1 MSGVVERNRLAA
13 LGFALASALPF
24 ITTAKA
30 DRIDGEWCREG
41 YHFVIEGP
49 RILTYGGTATT
60 GEYSRHGF
68 RYTAPATDPDSGAE
82 IEMYLHS
89 ETTLELFRRVPG
101 VPPVPGPGQIW
112 NRCRVTS

>member
-1 MSGVVERNRLAA
+1 MSGVVGRQCLAA
-13 LGFALASALPF
+13 IGLALASALPF
-24 ITTAKA
+24 NTIAKA
-30 DRIDGEWCREG
+30 DRIDGEWCRDS
-41 YHFVIEGP
+41 YHFIIDGP

-68 RYTAPATDPDSGAE
+68 RYTAPATDPDSGSE
-82 IEMYLHS
+82 IEMHLHS

-101 VPPVPGPGQIW
+101 NPPVPGPGQIW